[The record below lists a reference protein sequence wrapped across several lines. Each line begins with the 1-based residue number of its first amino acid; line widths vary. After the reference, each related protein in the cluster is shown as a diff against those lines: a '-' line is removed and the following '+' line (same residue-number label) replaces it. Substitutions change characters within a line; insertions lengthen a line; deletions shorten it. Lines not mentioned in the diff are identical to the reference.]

1 MRSDL
6 VNAGAVLS
14 PAIPASTATEENVM
28 PAEPLAALF
37 AELWELSLDG
47 GTLDC
52 SGVQDMLART
62 GLAVWRE
69 ATEADVRDDSTFE
82 VGDPLLA
89 LTEEGTRIVR
99 AAREAHPTKR
109 RTQGR
114 KARLAS
120 P

>member
-1 MRSDL
+1 
-6 VNAGAVLS
+6 
-14 PAIPASTATEENVM
+14 M

-69 ATEADVRDDSTFE
+69 ATEADVRGNSAFE
-82 VGDPLLA
+82 VGDSLLA
-89 LTEEGTRIVR
+89 LTEEGTPSC
-99 AAREAHPTKR
+99 APREKR
-109 RTQGR
+109 PLRSDVPCTR
-114 KARLAS
+114 KASRRSAGRM
-120 P
+120 PRR

>member
-1 MRSDL
+1 
-6 VNAGAVLS
+6 
-14 PAIPASTATEENVM
+14 M

-52 SGVQDMLART
+52 SGVQDMLVRT

-69 ATEADVRDDSTFE
+69 ATEADVRGNSAFE
-82 VGDPLLA
+82 VGDSLLA

-99 AAREAHPTKR
+99 AAREAPPTQR
-109 RTQGR
+109 RSVHKESVSPRRSAGR
-114 KARLAS
+114 MPRR
-120 P
+120 